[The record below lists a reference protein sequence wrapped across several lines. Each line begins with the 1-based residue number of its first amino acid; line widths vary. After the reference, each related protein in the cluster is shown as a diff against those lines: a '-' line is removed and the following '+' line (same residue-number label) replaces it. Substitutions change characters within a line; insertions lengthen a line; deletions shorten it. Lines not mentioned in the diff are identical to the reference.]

1 MTTQKNTVRTKT
13 DQSTKKAKPKS
24 QVKKLSLAAQKA
36 KPRDLEF
43 AQAYAKNGRNGRAA
57 MLEVDPTLTPKT
69 AAVYASDTLKKVEVV
84 ALVEETELSLKEA
97 LINAG
102 VTPTKIADKVNTLLE
117 AEKKI
122 FRNNLKTGQI
132 EEVGS
137 EPHYEAIDK
146 GLKHAT
152 AIHGVQDFGSAPSLN
167 TYNFFIN
174 PVTRKKIE
182 EVEDDIKQSLF
193 EALPKD

>member
-1 MTTQKNTVRTKT
+1 
-13 DQSTKKAKPKS
+13 
-24 QVKKLSLAAQKA
+24 
-36 KPRDLEF
+36 
-43 AQAYAKNGRNGRAA
+43 

-102 VTPTKIADKVNTLLE
+102 VTPVKIADKVNTLLD

-122 FRNNLKTGQI
+122 YRNNMKTGQI

-152 AIHGVQDFGSAPSLN
+152 AIHGVMDFGSAPSLN